1 MAKANG
7 AGHFSVTS
15 AKTANPSGPRA
26 PRTPR
31 KPQANKS
38 EESQDTNENGTS
50 GGGKRKRSG
59 DVVVKTEHL
68 EQGGSE
74 QIDVGNEED
83 ENKNQFCGADEE
95 SPSKKMKGL
104 YVEDKRPKAN
114 GDGIVFEEE
123 V

>member
-31 KPQANKS
+31 KPRADKS
-38 EESQDTNENGTS
+38 EESQDANESGAS
-50 GGGKRKRSG
+50 GGGKRKRG
-59 DVVVKTEHL
+59 EDVVVKTEHL
-68 EQGGSE
+68 EQNGAE
-74 QIDVGNEED
+74 QVDD
-83 ENKNQFCGADEE
+83 ENEIKPCRVDEE
-95 SPSKKMKGL
+95 SPTKKMKGL
-104 YVEDKRPKAN
+104 WMEDSRLQAS
-114 GDGIVFEEE
+114 GDGILFEEE